1 MFGVLSVS
9 TTTLQTT
16 ESLGLRLIR
25 PLCCVCR
32 VPGFYGEITRSWK
45 SFIATTTGTVDSQC
59 SWEKSWWSCM
69 ERSEFMHCFCSK
81 HFVFAW
87 SFYLPAP
94 SPDNRNDLNLI
105 LSCLDLSYIFARVV
119 PALPARLRLNAIV
132 VLWLSLLGCELHSVD
147 IAL

>member
-1 MFGVLSVS
+1 LPPRQELSIRSVRDGRVDEAASREVNSCVVFVQSTFVL
-9 TTTLQTT
+9 
-16 ESLGLRLIR
+16 
-25 PLCCVCR
+25 
-32 VPGFYGEITRSWK
+32 
-45 SFIATTTGTVDSQC
+45 
-59 SWEKSWWSCM
+59 
-69 ERSEFMHCFCSK
+69 
-81 HFVFAW
+81 AW

-105 LSCLDLSYIFARVV
+105 LSCLDLSYIFARDA